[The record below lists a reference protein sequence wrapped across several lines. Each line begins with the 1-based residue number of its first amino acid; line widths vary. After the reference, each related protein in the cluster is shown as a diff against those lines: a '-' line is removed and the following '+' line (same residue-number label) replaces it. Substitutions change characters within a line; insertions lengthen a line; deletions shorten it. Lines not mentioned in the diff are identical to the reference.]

1 VIYQDEANAVF
12 EAMEAML
19 AVRGAG
25 SHYATLFGRAI
36 HRARA
41 KAEHGDFFLPLDV
54 PFAVG
59 DAIGRPR
66 QEQIAAATVATLLW
80 TGADLMDDYADGDLG
95 EQWSGVTGNELA
107 LVWTNLLA
115 TLPHLHLA
123 PHVNGT
129 CLSRSI
135 AELLWTMSEGQFTD
149 LGSRSRIQTVSDYL
163 TMVRK
168 KTGAEVAWFAS
179 LPASIGNLPAA
190 EVGAWTRFGE
200 ELGSMIQVVSDVLS
214 TLDEGA
220 GGDLRRGKRTLPVL
234 HALSALPGGDAALFA
249 EDLLA
254 AEAGDLDAARRAR
267 ATMNRCGATRA
278 ALSNA
283 ELLRYR
289 AAAAIP
295 IKLTTIAFEHP
306 LRTLLRSFSV

>member
-1 VIYQDEANAVF
+1 MIYQGEADAVF
-12 EAMEAML
+12 AAIEDVL

-25 SHYATLFGRAI
+25 SPYATLFRRAVGN
-36 HRARA
+36 AKA
-41 KAEHGDFFLPLDV
+41 KAERGDFFLPLDV
-54 PFAVG
+54 PLAVG

-66 QEQIAAATVATLLW
+66 EERIAAATVATLLW
-80 TGADLMDDYADGDLG
+80 TGADLMDDYADGDIG
-95 EQWSGVTGNELA
+95 EEWSGTTEHELA

-115 TLPHLHLA
+115 TLPHLPLATHLDGA
-123 PHVNGT
+123 
-129 CLSRSI
+129 CLSRGI

-149 LGSRSRIQTVSDYL
+149 LGGRSRIQTISDYL

-168 KTGAEVAWFAS
+168 KTGAEVGWFAS
-179 LPASIGNLPAA
+179 LPASLGQLPAA
-190 EVGAWTRFGE
+190 DIGAWTRFGE

-220 GGDLRRGKRTLPVL
+220 SGDLRRGKRTLPVL
-234 HALSALPGGDAALFA
+234 HALIALPCGEADLFA

-254 AEAGDLDAARRAR
+254 AEAGDLVAARRAR
-267 ATMNRCGATRA
+267 AAMERCGATRA
-278 ALSNA
+278 ALSSA
-283 ELLRYR
+283 ELFRYR